1 MIPINQLLGWFSMG
15 NNKNYNGAERRN
27 HERRNFRD
35 RREVVRFEDKLGRRT
50 GQDRRMTR
58 E

>member
-1 MIPINQLLGWFSMG
+1 MG

-35 RREVVRFEDKLGRRT
+35 RREVVRFEDKLGRRS
-50 GQDRRMTR
+50 GVERRTLLT
-58 E
+58 